1 MANLSEDIADLT
13 ISRQLVL
20 QRVANGLSKDVAEH
34 YTAMID
40 DIRTTILRSGNISNR
55 LRQTIKDI
63 KEQLSVPNYD
73 KDFKELAKQEVEYTQ
88 KAYNSIVGV
97 DIFKNIPPDSAMAS
111 ILNTSLIEGATI
123 SAWMKDLEASQAFD
137 VERAVKLGMTLGE
150 TNAQLATRLMN
161 TLDVS
166 RRHAESI
173 VITGTSAITNQARME
188 FYSAND
194 DIIKGYQSISVLDGK
209 TSEICIAYSNLKYD
223 IDKKPIGHNLPFRQT
238 PRHFRCRSTH
248 IPILKTWREI
258 GIDED
263 ELPGG
268 TQSSDMGYLPQ
279 DYSFNDFLKLKSK
292 AQQDDILGKGKAE
305 LWRDGKI
312 NLSQLVNQ
320 QGRTLT
326 LKELKEKYSYP
337 LLYNQLLKK

>member
-20 QRVANGLSKDVAEH
+20 QRVANGLAKDVAEH

-97 DIFKNIPPDSAMAS
+97 DIFKNIPPESAMSA

-123 SAWMKDLEASQAFD
+123 SAWLKDLELSQAFD
-137 VERAVKLGMTLGE
+137 VERSVKLGMTLGE

-166 RRHAESI
+166 RRHAETI
-173 VITGTSAITNQARME
+173 VKTGTASVANQARME
-188 FYSAND
+188 FYNSNE
-194 DIIKGYQSISVLDGK
+194 DIIKGYQWHATLDGR
-209 TSEICIAYSNLKYD
+209 TRIEHAARDGAVWNT
-223 IDKKPIGHNLPFRQT
+223 DKKGLNDKGKKYPFKFT
-238 PRHFRCRSTH
+238 PDGWNCRCQLT
-248 IPILKTWREI
+248 PVLKSWREM

-263 ELPGG
+263 ELPVG
-268 TQSSDMGYLPQ
+268 TRSSLDGYVPQ
-279 DYSFNDFLKLKSK
+279 TTTFDKWIEGKSEKFKEDY
-292 AQQDDILGKGKAE
+292 LGKGRYNLYKE
-305 LWRDGKI
+305 GKI
-312 NLSQLVNQ
+312 TFSDLVGQ
-320 QGRTLT
+320 KGRIISLR
-326 LKELKEKYSYP
+326 ELKEKYS
-337 LLYNQLLKK
+337 